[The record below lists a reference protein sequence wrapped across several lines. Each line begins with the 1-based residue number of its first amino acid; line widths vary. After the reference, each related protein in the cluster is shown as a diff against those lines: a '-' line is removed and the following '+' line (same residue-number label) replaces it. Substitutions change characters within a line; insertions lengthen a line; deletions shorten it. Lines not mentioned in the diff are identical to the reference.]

1 MLTERASALMFQNY
15 EKYVN
20 KNSIFNKVAP
30 LGYNCIKNELLFFT
44 ETELYSETCQ
54 TSKMKGFARIFIGFL
69 VVNYIRKTL
78 RLKYL
83 DLNTPLDRLVVDKTL
98 EELLFFENSFY

>member
-1 MLTERASALMFQNY
+1 MGPYFIT
-15 EKYVN
+15 N
-20 KNSIFNKVAP
+20 KF
-30 LGYNCIKNELLFFT
+30 LFFKVFNHIT
-44 ETELYSETCQ
+44 DLEAYSEPCQ